1 MAGQDRSAV
10 KLTYQDY
17 CRIPED
23 GQRHEILDGEHC
35 VSPAP
40 RTEHQLVLGR
50 LHAQLFAATEGS
62 SLGLVFVAPTD
73 LQLSEVD
80 IVQPDLMVILQKNL
94 HIITPSKVK
103 GIPDLVI
110 EILSPSTTSH
120 DRQAKKERY
129 RIARVPEYWIVDP
142 DEHVVEQYLLEGSV
156 YRLVELCE
164 KELSPA
170 DLPGVLI
177 DVLALW

>member
-23 GQRHEILDGEHC
+23 GQRHEILDGEHH

-62 SLGLVFVAPTD
+62 SLGRVFMAPTD

-80 IVQPDLMVILQKNL
+80 IVQPDLMVILQKNR

-110 EILSPSTTSH
+110 EILSPSTSSH
-120 DRQAKKERY
+120 DRKAKKERY
-129 RIARVPEYWIVDP
+129 RIAGVPEYLMVDP
-142 DEHVVEQYLLEGSV
+142 EEHVVEQYLLEGDA
-156 YRLVELCE
+156 YRLAELCE
-164 KELSPA
+164 RKLCPA
-170 DLPGVLI
+170 LPGVVI
-177 DVLALW
+177 DVEALW